1 MNQEIRVKRLL
12 NKVKKKYGIKDKIR
26 IKFIKKEVKKKF
38 YLGDD
43 WMEFRLENKIPT
55 IYIFSK
61 NRVYRFEKIPN
72 WVIER
77 DLSHE
82 LIHFLTYKHH
92 NEKDAK
98 KLIKALK
105 LIDKMIKDSK
115 R

>member
-26 IKFIKKEVKKKF
+26 IKLIKKETKTRS
-38 YLGDD
+38 YLGDAL
-43 WMEFRLENKIPT
+43 MEFNSENKIPT

-61 NRVYRFEKIPN
+61 NGVYRFEKIPD
-72 WVIER
+72 WSIER

-82 LIHFLTYKHH
+82 LTHFLAYKHH

-98 KLIKALK
+98 KIIKALK
-105 LIDKMIKDSK
+105 LIDRMIKDRK